1 MSPTDIPDRARRG
14 ALAVLAQM
22 AGMIAAGGAAAAAP
36 PSGTSRGPGAP
47 TRLQTV
53 DAEYR
58 RLLPLWQAERQQFR
72 HSSNTYDYWKGPHGR
87 AIIALGPAILPHL
100 IQELRKGDF
109 WFNVPLALIT
119 KVDIADGDYQS
130 EQANSALW
138 LKWWDSAKDTAQP

>member
-1 MSPTDIPDRARRG
+1 MSPTNVPDRARRG

-22 AGMIAAGGAAAAAP
+22 AGMIAAGRAAAAAP
-36 PSGTSRGPGAP
+36 PAGTSRGPGAP
-47 TRLQTV
+47 RMQTV

-87 AIIALGPAILPHL
+87 AIVALGPAVLPHM

-109 WFNVPLALIT
+109 FFNVPLALIA
-119 KVDIADGDYQS
+119 KVDVANGEYRS
-130 EQANSALW
+130 EQANMELW
-138 LKWWDSAKDTAQP
+138 LKWWDSAKDPAQP